1 MEEQEKARLYDSLMG
16 QYIQVENQISSVPK
30 LSLEEQMEQID
41 VTVKKLYSDANQMR
55 VDDFRRQLI
64 RIQTEAQNI
73 QFTV

>member
-41 VTVKKLYSDANQMR
+41 VTVKKLYSEANQMR